1 MRVSCVAIV
10 LWAALAGLAVAEP
23 AAAQGVFDMGVLTN
37 TLSQGAGTASTDRTR
52 DLGAALR
59 STPRGGAEV
68 ERASNAALTYSPDPA
83 VRRRTMQ
90 HLVARLRKADPA
102 AAAELDATF
111 ARRDLIEEINAL
123 LPKIGLRPN
132 ALPDAMAV
140 YLVNAWYGVRGGV
153 DTKPADYDAVRKQ
166 VRRALL
172 ASPGLADAPDAVKQD
187 LAEGLLFQAI
197 FTEQALNAAQG
208 RPEALPKVQ
217 AAIAQGARASFG
229 LDLARLRLG
238 PDGLR

>member
-1 MRVSCVAIV
+1 MRGSCVAIA
-10 LWAALAGLAVAEP
+10 LWAAMASFAAASP

-37 TLSQGAGTASTDRTR
+37 TLSQGAGADSGGPAR

-59 STPRGGAEV
+59 SAPRDGPEV
-68 ERASNAALTYSPDPA
+68 ERANSVALTYRPDPA

-90 HLVARLRKADPA
+90 RLVARLRKADPV
-102 AAAELDATF
+102 AAAELEATF
-111 ARRDLIEEINAL
+111 ARRDPIEELNPL
-123 LPKIGLRPN
+123 LPKIGLKPN

-153 DTKPADYDAVRKQ
+153 DTKPADYEAVRKQ

-172 ASPGLADAPDAVKQD
+172 ANPGVVGAADAVKQD

-208 RPEALPKVQ
+208 RPDALPKVQ

-229 LDLARLRLG
+229 LDLHRLQLG